1 MKRIIV
7 PKTLRPATKEWIRQI
22 FSDYELESHHI
33 KILIQ
38 AGETWDRLL
47 EARDHIEVEGAYYR
61 DRFGSPKAHPGL
73 AEERSNRIVFSRLI
87 RELNLTE
94 TPPDTRLPGLN
105 YKK

>member
-7 PKTLRPATKEWIRQI
+7 PKTLRAATKKWIRQI
-22 FSDYELESHHI
+22 FADYELESQHI

-38 AGETWDRLL
+38 AAETWDRLL
-47 EARDHIEVEGAYYR
+47 EAREQIEKDGAYYI
-61 DRFGSPKAHPGL
+61 DRFGSPHKHPAL
-73 AEERSNRIVFSRLI
+73 AEERSNRVVFSRLI

-94 TPPDTRLPGLN
+94 SPPDTRLPGLN